1 VIQQKNVQPGR
12 TQFGIG
18 DTTQSIFFSP
28 KKPTASGWIWGAGPV
43 ALIPTGYDGLG
54 ASTFAIGPTFVMLK
68 QTGIW
73 TYGILANQLWNIGG
87 AADISSMFLQPFLV
101 RSLGK
106 GRSLAL
112 NTETSYDWIREEWN
126 VPINLATR
134 WSATSSE
141 SRFLSKPLMVTGRI
155 GDCVIPLR
163 CCFPN
168 NWQREVLYAAIC
180 GGPVSPGPLN
190 PRNS

>member
-1 VIQQKNVQPGR
+1 MIQQKNVQPGR

-54 ASTFAIGPTFVMLK
+54 ASTFAIGPTFVVLK

-126 VPINLATR
+126 VPINL
-134 WSATSSE
+134 SY
-141 SRFLSKPLMVTGRI
+141 SKVSKLGDQMVSNQFGVKVFVKTPYGN
-155 GDCVIPLR
+155 GPDWGLR
-163 CCFPN
+163 YSFTLLFPK
-168 NWQREVLYAAIC
+168 
-180 GGPVSPGPLN
+180 
-190 PRNS
+190 